1 MKDKKKLTKHAVV
14 GIAVGICNGLF
25 GSGGGTVAVPFMEK
39 LLGVEEHKAHATAIA
54 IILPLTLI
62 SAGLYIYKG
71 FFDFTLS
78 WQTSLGGVAG
88 GLIGAYL
95 LKKIPSGWLKK
106 IFGIFIMFSAVR
118 MVIK

>member
-1 MKDKKKLTKHAVV
+1 MKDKSKILKYAIVGSVV
-14 GIAVGICNGLF
+14 GVLNGLF
-25 GSGGGTVAVPFMEK
+25 GSGGGTVKFCSGSCGNMN
-39 LLGVEEHKAHATAIA
+39 ATAIA

-95 LKKIPSGWLKK
+95 LKRIPSRWLKK
-106 IFGIFIMFSAVR
+106 IFGIFIMISAVR
-118 MVIK
+118 MVMK

>member
-1 MKDKKKLTKHAVV
+1 MKDKKKLTKYAIV
-14 GIAVGICNGLF
+14 GFATGICNGLF
-25 GSGGGTVAVPFMEK
+25 GSGGGTVAVPFMER

-71 FFDFTLS
+71 YFDFPLS

-88 GLIGAYL
+88 GLMGAYL
-95 LKKIPSGWLKK
+95 LKKVPSVWLKK
-106 IFGIFIMFSAVR
+106 IFGVFIMFSALR